1 MLKPSSKYVKLKPNA
16 HQIKQ
21 NETKQRSLQE
31 SLAYF
36 SANRHPNATI
46 HQPKVGSKHAE
57 TKTGPVSIIET
68 ESAPTRSRHQCI
80 TQTNQPLSPPRD
92 LST

>member
-46 HQPKVGSKHAE
+46 QQPKVGSKHAE